1 MLYFFLMFYQE
12 KKMILIYLCKIHLL
26 LVTLTM
32 SQNTSN
38 KFIKRNLQME
48 QDPLMNVAKE

>member
-1 MLYFFLMFYQE
+1 MLYFILMFYQE